1 LPPSPPS
8 PFVPGQWPRDNA
20 FTAGAN
26 ETTLDDAPPAPRS
39 FAYTMGMWALTKA
52 IPNILALP
60 YRITQRLLRP
70 QQVFVV
76 NIDREDGAR
85 KKRIVDAGAADVPRT
100 PKEKAAARALQLPD
114 SEGFYPY
121 PPPRSLA
128 ERMRRDE
135 RQPYEPPIFE
145 DPPSDDDS
153 MSVDGD
159 HLDAADDSMNVDGDH
174 LDAADDG
181 IDLDDAAQN
190 LEFSFDSSIDQSF
203 LDNIITETP
212 PRPPTETTSHE
223 SPARPDAGLD
233 ISPNTHRRV
242 LAGALVSPMRRAVIK
257 TNLGIGSPD
266 PLVAL
271 HTKPVFADRP
281 GNLENAPV
289 SPMQQKVFSNVLGIH
304 STASPVANHTV
315 SIPPSFHRPG
325 HGLFTS
331 SVHRPSQGLF
341 SPTVVPTH
349 ADSKPIQRPDY
360 PRNLESQFKL
370 RRDPVRTAAA
380 SGRAPIVVD
389 GWLNISPKSRSLA
402 GMSSHYF
409 QKGRQ
414 TGRSE
419 WPQST
424 KPQPYRTPGRPAPIA
439 KLPPKRHLLASD
451 FTDPD
456 SMGPLHPDYQKRPL
470 LTASIHDPDQYGLE
484 FLHSDNIG
492 PLHPDFQKLTASM
505 A

>member
-1 LPPSPPS
+1 
-8 PFVPGQWPRDNA
+8 
-20 FTAGAN
+20 
-26 ETTLDDAPPAPRS
+26 
-39 FAYTMGMWALTKA
+39 MGMWALTKA

-60 YRITQRLLRP
+60 YRIAQRLLRP

-76 NIDREDGAR
+76 NIDRKDGAR

-128 ERMRRDE
+128 ERMRCDE

-153 MSVDGD
+153 MDIDGD

-181 IDLDDAAQN
+181 MNFDDDELDAADDGIDLDDAAQN
-190 LEFSFDSSIDQSF
+190 LEISFDSSIIDRSF
-203 LDNIITETP
+203 LDNIITGTP

-242 LAGALVSPMRRAVIK
+242 LAGALVSPMRRAVI
-257 TNLGIGSPD
+257 TANLGIGSPD
-266 PLVAL
+266 PPVAL
-271 HTKPVFADRP
+271 HTNPVFADRP

-341 SPTVVPTH
+341 SPP
-349 ADSKPIQRPDY
+349 
-360 PRNLESQFKL
+360 
-370 RRDPVRTAAA
+370 
-380 SGRAPIVVD
+380 
-389 GWLNISPKSRSLA
+389 
-402 GMSSHYF
+402 
-409 QKGRQ
+409 
-414 TGRSE
+414 
-419 WPQST
+419 
-424 KPQPYRTPGRPAPIA
+424 
-439 KLPPKRHLLASD
+439 
-451 FTDPD
+451 
-456 SMGPLHPDYQKRPL
+456 
-470 LTASIHDPDQYGLE
+470 
-484 FLHSDNIG
+484 
-492 PLHPDFQKLTASM
+492 
-505 A
+505 